1 MSLSSETSP
10 CPFKETQLH
19 SPIME
24 TERINATNANAKRAT
39 GQCEDRAES
48 GYDFERLKTKLN
60 QKKEQLRVAQD
71 QSRRNA
77 KHAQTR
83 KVLSAAPTKNRTLQG
98 LLGRLFKAGAVKP
111 DVKNLDDEDTEPY
124 NCFFNDVDGMELNDD
139 NGESTGLEEPEIE
152 NAEDVTDSDIDLL
165 EDTLE

>member
-1 MSLSSETSP
+1 MFEHAGPARHCHVADEAIADTVCLNGASALSQRNVEVADTKHLKCTCP
-10 CPFKETQLH
+10 C
-19 SPIME
+19 
-24 TERINATNANAKRAT
+24 
-39 GQCEDRAES
+39 C
-48 GYDFERLKTKLN
+48 
-60 QKKEQLRVAQD
+60 
-71 QSRRNA
+71 
-77 KHAQTR
+77 R

-139 NGESTGLEEPEIE
+139 NEESTGLEEPEIE